1 MATLSAEGAKEYLD
15 ESRMKAITETV
26 NWRIQNLMQLSMTQI
41 PLQADSTEDDVEEDI
56 AAAYVPKMTM

>member
-1 MATLSAEGAKEYLD
+1 
-15 ESRMKAITETV
+15 MKAITETV
-26 NWRIQNLMQLSMTQI
+26 NRRIQNLMQLSMTQI